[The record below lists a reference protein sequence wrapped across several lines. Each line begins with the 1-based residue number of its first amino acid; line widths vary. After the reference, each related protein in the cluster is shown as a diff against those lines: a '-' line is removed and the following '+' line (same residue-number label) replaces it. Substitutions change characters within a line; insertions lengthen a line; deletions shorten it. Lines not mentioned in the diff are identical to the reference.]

1 MIAIEREPEPALL
14 RRKAEEW
21 LAKYLVKRGE
31 NPKTRPDSSKYAH
44 DDIVAALRRM
54 SHGKC
59 FYCESKPEDGTEV
72 DHHVELADDPS
83 LAFAWANLYLS
94 CTRRNQAK
102 KGAKHVSRDECIDP
116 CAPGSDPAVHLT
128 FEDERIRP
136 RDDSSRGRATIR
148 KYALDDDLR
157 NLQRSRA
164 LRELEKAR
172 ARIQERRV
180 AHGGRPLSADERE
193 LLMSFAQP
201 DRPFSLMLRV
211 ALRAL
216 EP

>member
-1 MIAIEREPEPALL
+1 MIPIEREPEPEIL
-14 RRKAEEW
+14 RRKATEW
-21 LAKYLVKRGE
+21 LTKYLAKRDAE
-31 NPKTRPDSSKYAH
+31 PRARPDSSKYAH

-59 FYCESKPEDGTEV
+59 FYCESKPDDGTEV
-72 DHHVELADDPS
+72 DHHVEVVDDPS
-83 LAFAWANLYLS
+83 LTFAWGNLYLS
-94 CTRRNQAK
+94 CTRCNHAK
-102 KGAKHVSRDECIDP
+102 KGARHVSRDECIDP
-116 CAPGSDPAVHLT
+116 CAPGSDPAAHLT

-136 RDDSSRGRATIR
+136 KDDSSRGRATIR

-164 LRELEKAR
+164 LRELEKTR
-172 ARIQERRV
+172 ARIQDRRV
-180 AHGGRPLSADERE
+180 AQGGRPITDEERE

-201 DRPFSLMLRV
+201 DRPFSLMLSV